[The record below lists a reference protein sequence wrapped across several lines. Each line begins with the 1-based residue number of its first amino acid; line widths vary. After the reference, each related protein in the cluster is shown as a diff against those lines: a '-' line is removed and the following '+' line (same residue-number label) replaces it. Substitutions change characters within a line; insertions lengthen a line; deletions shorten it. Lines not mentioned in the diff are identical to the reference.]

1 MSADSGA
8 DRAEVNATEQRRLE
22 GRLRLAGFPHRKALE
37 ESASQPT
44 PDRKLIEELASL
56 RFAAERHPLRT
67 WRPNVYQLAH
77 RRLHGSEP
85 PTT

>member
-44 PDRKLIEELASL
+44 LDRKLIEELAIMPPAVSWL
-56 RFAAERHPLRT
+56 
-67 WRPNVYQLAH
+67 WRQCISADQGGVGAFPS
-77 RRLHGSEP
+77 R
-85 PTT
+85 